1 MQVWAGS
8 ICAGPDKVK
17 ISATYEQSQKVEF
30 QDSVGASIAA
40 IAATVPDGLLVF
52 LPSYSMLDRLMERWK
67 VRGGL
72 PHVYN
77 TPLSNC
83 ILLIQYIAQCSTL
96 LAKKAR
102 PCVAESIH

>member
-8 ICAGPDKVK
+8 ICAGPDRVK
-17 ISATYEQSQKVEF
+17 ISATYEHSQKVEF

-67 VRGGL
+67 VRDRHL
-72 PHVYN
+72 CPQIA
-77 TPLSNC
+77 PLYMFCMKLN
-83 ILLIQYIAQCSTL
+83 
-96 LAKKAR
+96 
-102 PCVAESIH
+102 VAESICQNYHTLSWSVREL

>member
-17 ISATYEQSQKVEF
+17 ISATFEHSQKVEF
-30 QDSVGASIAA
+30 QDTVGASIAA

-67 VRGGL
+67 VRSCL
-72 PHVYN
+72 ASS
-77 TPLSNC
+77 TKMPLFIS
-83 ILLIQYIAQCSTL
+83 ST
-96 LAKKAR
+96 
-102 PCVAESIH
+102 